1 MNKRILN
8 DKINFVGENDYGGHG
23 TKTAVLYNG
32 KRYLMKIPEPVREK
46 SDLELSLHSVSEY
59 ISCHI
64 AQSMGL
70 ECQNTILGE
79 WTNPEGRRLDCCLC
93 EDFTYGTDYKL
104 AEVKAMCYKYGDM
117 TQAERTA
124 LEEKPTFERI
134 ENFYKR
140 VENID
145 EREALREFGRIFVL
159 DSFIGNTDRHT
170 GNYGFLQNLATG
182 EIKPSPIYDCG
193 SSLFPTMAESKLISS
208 PLGFLAGS
216 APSVLRNS
224 SNGDTQINYKA
235 FLFENNLPWY
245 VRDAVLELVPR
256 INLGQIRNC
265 VDSAVPYISQQRA
278 EILYD
283 VLESRY
289 NDTLMLAFKNILTKD
304 LDLDAAQNVNTRR
317 MQDEI
322 LNPIKKYPIKTD
334 IPVKLNNSF
343 VSIFRINEN
352 VAVVKNAEGTPIS
365 YLDLRPSNKYVIK
378 TAASLMSNGLLPDS
392 FLSDHPAPTITGVGG
407 LMR

>member
-8 DKINFVGENDYGGHG
+8 DRLNFVGENDYGGHG

-32 KRYLMKIPEPVREK
+32 KRYLMKIPEPVREI
-46 SDLELSLHSVSEY
+46 SDLDLSLHSVSEY

-70 ECQNTILGE
+70 NCQNTILGE
-79 WTNPEGRRLDCCLC
+79 WTDNDGHKYDCCLC

-124 LEEKPTFERI
+124 LEEMPTFERI

-140 VENID
+140 AENID
-145 EREALREFGRIFVL
+145 EKEALREFGRIFVL
-159 DSFIGNTDRHT
+159 DSFVGNTDRHT

-193 SSLFPTMAESKLISS
+193 SSLFPTKSDQEILTK
-208 PLGFLAGS
+208 PLGYLSGS
-216 APSVLRNS
+216 ADSVIRQPSNEKLR
-224 SNGDTQINYKA
+224 INYKA
-235 FLFENNLPWY
+235 FLFEDNLPWY

-278 EILYD
+278 EILYN

-289 NDTLMLAFKNILTKD
+289 NDTLMPAFKNILTKD
-304 LDLDAAQNVNTRR
+304 LDLNVAQSVNTRR

-334 IPVKLNNSF
+334 IPVKLNNFF

-352 VAVVKNAEGTPIS
+352 VAIVKNAEGTPIS

-392 FLSDHPAPTITGVGG
+392 FLSDHPAHTITGVGG